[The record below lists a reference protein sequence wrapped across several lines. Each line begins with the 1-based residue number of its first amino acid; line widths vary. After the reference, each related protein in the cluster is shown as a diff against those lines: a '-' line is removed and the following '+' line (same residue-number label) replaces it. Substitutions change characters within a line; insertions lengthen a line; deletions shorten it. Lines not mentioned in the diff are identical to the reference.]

1 MREATI
7 NYDEPVVAPAESQ
20 NKSKPT
26 SKANK
31 NKAKKSTKARQSTA
45 PTSGNTEEKETSP
58 NATETIT
65 TSKETTEKTISSN
78 GTTTTAVASSTSSS
92 TSTSTSMSTST
103 STSTSTSAAAT
114 PAQSVTNWTAAQ
126 QAQLERAL
134 QTYPRD
140 WKGDGDRWDKIA
152 AAVDDKTKKEC
163 KLRFKYLSEQVK
175 AKKAAMATDKK

>member
-20 NKSKPT
+20 NKSQPT

-31 NKAKKSTKARQSTA
+31 NKAKKSTKAQQSTA

-78 GTTTTAVASSTSSS
+78 GTTTTAVASSTS
-92 TSTSTSMSTST
+92 TSMSTST

-114 PAQSVTNWTAAQ
+114 PSQSATNWTAAQ

-134 QTYPRD
+134 QTYPRE